1 MGIVDAVF
9 FWERWSWE
17 NRHLSTEN
25 IHCKS
30 FHVSLLERD
39 LGLQASLILSFH
51 VCLNRISSFG
61 RDGGGKSLFRK
72 TFGSLEKP
80 SQRLG
85 MGLGLC
91 EELISFKSCTI
102 LFPFFPFSPLRIH
115 KIRIKVEPSVGIWE
129 CPFIPGRAWGRGA
142 RRLCRGEKK
151 QGNFHLNGIKLFIHD
166 LFFIVTT

>member
-1 MGIVDAVF
+1 MGIIDAV

-61 RDGGGKSLFRK
+61 RDGGGFSKDPKVLRNK
-72 TFGSLEKP
+72 DLPPP
-80 SQRLG
+80 SRPK
-85 MGLGLC
+85 
-91 EELISFKSCTI
+91 EEIRFKQTW
-102 LFPFFPFSPLRIH
+102 
-115 KIRIKVEPSVGIWE
+115 K
-129 CPFIPGRAWGRGA
+129 
-142 RRLCRGEKK
+142 
-151 QGNFHLNGIKLFIHD
+151 
-166 LFFIVTT
+166 